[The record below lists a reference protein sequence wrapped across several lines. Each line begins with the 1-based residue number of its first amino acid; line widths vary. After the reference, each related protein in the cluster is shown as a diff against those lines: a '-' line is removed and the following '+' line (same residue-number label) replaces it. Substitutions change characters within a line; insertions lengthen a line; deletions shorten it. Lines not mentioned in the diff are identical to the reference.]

1 MSGSPVR
8 RSDAPDAS
16 QSEICKQ
23 LARVVLDFAK
33 PVYLTQPANRGI
45 GIIVYKDPRNSRVDV
60 PEYDLMVTESRAV
73 WKSNRSDS
81 APRTRESHNVASIV
95 VDSSMAR
102 ARGWSTR
109 LIPHRSQVW
118 VRTAERY
125 KTPTDVV
132 IMELE
137 RFEDFLGLHAPTRW
151 YKFATRVSNDIC
163 IQGEPCKRAEL
174 VRHVRAVAKLAGG
187 IRVLRAK
194 KD

>member
-8 RSDAPDAS
+8 RSDVPDAS

-33 PVYLTQPANRGI
+33 PVYLTPPASRGI
-45 GIIVYKDPRNSRVDV
+45 GIIIYKDPRHFPSTCP
-60 PEYDLMVTESRAV
+60 PEYDLMVTE
-73 WKSNRSDS
+73 
-81 APRTRESHNVASIV
+81 
-95 VDSSMAR
+95 
-102 ARGWSTR
+102 
-109 LIPHRSQVW
+109 SQVW

-132 IMELE
+132 IMALD

-151 YKFATRVSNDIC
+151 YKYATRVSNDIC
-163 IQGEPCKRAEL
+163 IRTSEPCKRAEL

-187 IRVLRAK
+187 IRVLQAK

>member
-1 MSGSPVR
+1 MPGSPVR

-16 QSEICKQ
+16 TSEICKQ

-33 PVYLTQPANRGI
+33 PVYLTPPATRGI
-45 GIIVYKDPRNSRVDV
+45 GITVYKDPRNSRVDV
-60 PEYDLMVTESRAV
+60 PEYDLMVTES
-73 WKSNRSDS
+73 
-81 APRTRESHNVASIV
+81 
-95 VDSSMAR
+95 
-102 ARGWSTR
+102 
-109 LIPHRSQVW
+109 QVW

-132 IMELE
+132 VMALD

-151 YKFATRVSNDIC
+151 YKYATRVSNDIC
-163 IQGEPCKRAEL
+163 IRTSEPCKRAEL

-194 KD
+194 KTN

>member
-1 MSGSPVR
+1 M
-8 RSDAPDAS
+8 
-16 QSEICKQ
+16 
-23 LARVVLDFAK
+23 
-33 PVYLTQPANRGI
+33 
-45 GIIVYKDPRNSRVDV
+45 
-60 PEYDLMVTESRAV
+60 
-73 WKSNRSDS
+73 
-81 APRTRESHNVASIV
+81 
-95 VDSSMAR
+95 
-102 ARGWSTR
+102 
-109 LIPHRSQVW
+109 IPHRSQVW

-151 YKFATRVSNDIC
+151 YKFATRVSQDIC
-163 IQGEPCKRAEL
+163 IQAREPCKRAEL

>member
-1 MSGSPVR
+1 MMSGSPVR

-33 PVYLTQPANRGI
+33 PVFLTQPANRGI
-45 GIIVYKDPRNSRVDV
+45 
-60 PEYDLMVTESRAV
+60 
-73 WKSNRSDS
+73 
-81 APRTRESHNVASIV
+81 
-95 VDSSMAR
+95 
-102 ARGWSTR
+102 
-109 LIPHRSQVW
+109 
-118 VRTAERY
+118 
-125 KTPTDVV
+125 
-132 IMELE
+132 

>member
-1 MSGSPVR
+1 MMSGSPVR

-16 QSEICKQ
+16 TSEICKQ

-60 PEYDLMVTESRAV
+60 PEYDLMVTE
-73 WKSNRSDS
+73 
-81 APRTRESHNVASIV
+81 
-95 VDSSMAR
+95 
-102 ARGWSTR
+102 
-109 LIPHRSQVW
+109 SQVW

>member
-33 PVYLTQPANRGI
+33 PVFLTQPANRGI
-45 GIIVYKDPRNSRVDV
+45 GIIVYNH
-60 PEYDLMVTESRAV
+60 T
-73 WKSNRSDS
+73 
-81 APRTRESHNVASIV
+81 
-95 VDSSMAR
+95 
-102 ARGWSTR
+102 
-109 LIPHRSQVW
+109 
-118 VRTAERY
+118 
-125 KTPTDVV
+125 
-132 IMELE
+132 
-137 RFEDFLGLHAPTRW
+137 PTRW
-151 YKFATRVSNDIC
+151 YKFSTRVSSDIC

>member
-1 MSGSPVR
+1 M
-8 RSDAPDAS
+8 
-16 QSEICKQ
+16 
-23 LARVVLDFAK
+23 
-33 PVYLTQPANRGI
+33 
-45 GIIVYKDPRNSRVDV
+45 
-60 PEYDLMVTESRAV
+60 
-73 WKSNRSDS
+73 
-81 APRTRESHNVASIV
+81 
-95 VDSSMAR
+95 
-102 ARGWSTR
+102 R

-137 RFEDFLGLHAPTRW
+137 RFEDFLGLHTPTRW
-151 YKFATRVSNDIC
+151 YKFATRVSQDIC

>member
-102 ARGWSTR
+102 ERMVDAIDFRTGR
-109 LIPHRSQVW
+109 RSGCGPRSATKRR
-118 VRTAERY
+118 RTS
-125 KTPTDVV
+125 
-132 IMELE
+132 L
-137 RFEDFLGLHAPTRW
+137 LW
-151 YKFATRVSNDIC
+151 N
-163 IQGEPCKRAEL
+163 
-174 VRHVRAVAKLAGG
+174 
-187 IRVLRAK
+187 
-194 KD
+194 

>member
-1 MSGSPVR
+1 
-8 RSDAPDAS
+8 
-16 QSEICKQ
+16 
-23 LARVVLDFAK
+23 
-33 PVYLTQPANRGI
+33 
-45 GIIVYKDPRNSRVDV
+45 
-60 PEYDLMVTESRAV
+60 
-73 WKSNRSDS
+73 
-81 APRTRESHNVASIV
+81 
-95 VDSSMAR
+95 MAR

-137 RFEDFLGLHAPTRW
+137 RFEDFLGLHTPTRW
-151 YKFATRVSNDIC
+151 YKFSTRVSSDIC

-194 KD
+194 ED

>member
-1 MSGSPVR
+1 M
-8 RSDAPDAS
+8 
-16 QSEICKQ
+16 EI
-23 LARVVLDFAK
+23 
-33 PVYLTQPANRGI
+33 
-45 GIIVYKDPRNSRVDV
+45 
-60 PEYDLMVTESRAV
+60 
-73 WKSNRSDS
+73 NRSHS
-81 APRTRESHNVASIV
+81 ALRTRESHNVTSIV